1 MQTTKP
7 TPNILN
13 MGFWRAP
20 SWLKYVIWINCCAF
34 LFIFF
39 FLVHLPKVYKSIF
52 TSPSSVADDC
62 KSDPENKAPL
72 KAAKLSQSRKKV
84 MKHNVTSK
92 LHMNDKVTLW
102 SIAYAAV
109 QVFDSMHLLEYLLMF
124 ISTPASLQFA
134 DCWAMVWS
142 LWRIQLLWPLQL
154 HHWLFWRCARGP
166 HEETCTGLTSV
177 VVFVSLLSMV
187 LNDH

>member
-1 MQTTKP
+1 
-7 TPNILN
+7 

-20 SWLKYVIWINCCAF
+20 SWLKCVIWINCCAF
-34 LFIFF
+34 IFIFF
-39 FLVHLPKVYKSIF
+39 LVRLPKVYKSIF
-52 TSPSSVADDC
+52 TSPSSAADDC
-62 KSDPENKAPL
+62 ESDPENEAPL

-84 MKHNVTSK
+84 TKRNVASK
-92 LHMNDKVTLW
+92 LHMNDKVTPR

-134 DCWAMVWS
+134 DRWAMVRS
-142 LWRIQLLWPLQL
+142 LRRIWLPWPLQL
-154 HHWLFWRCARGP
+154 HRWLFWRRARGP
-166 HEETCTGLTSV
+166 REETCTGLTSV

-187 LNDH
+187 LNNR